1 MNPSSSASS
10 KSPPPSERRDFLG
23 LLATASGGVGVAALA
38 WPMVDSMNPA
48 KDVLALASIEVDLSP
63 MEVGQSITVKWRGKP
78 VFIRYRSA
86 EEILQAESTDWK
98 TLRDPQSDAE
108 RVQKSSYIVV
118 VGICTHLGCVPL
130 GQKEA
135 SQRGAYGGWFC
146 PCHGSYYDGSGRAR
160 KGPAPKNLT
169 VPPYKFLDETTIR
182 IG

>member
-1 MNPSSSASS
+1 MSASS
-10 KSPPPSERRDFLG
+10 KSLPAAERRDFLG
-23 LLATASGGVGVAALA
+23 LLAATTGVVGAAAFA

-63 MEVGQSITVKWRGKP
+63 MEVGQSITVKWRGRP
-78 VFIRYRSA
+78 VFIRYRSE
-86 EEILQAESTDWK
+86 EEIQQAEATEWK
-98 TLRDPQSDAE
+98 NLRDPESDAE
-108 RVQKSSYIVV
+108 RVKKPSYIVV

-130 GQKEA
+130 GQKEV

-160 KGPAPKNLT
+160 QGPAPKNLV
-169 VPPYKFLDETTIR
+169 VPPYEFLDEKTIR

>member
-1 MNPSSSASS
+1 MSASS
-10 KSPPPSERRDFLG
+10 NPLPPAERRDFLG
-23 LLATASGGVGVAALA
+23 LLAAATGGVGATALA
-38 WPMVDSMNPA
+38 WPLLDSLNPA

-78 VFIRYRSA
+78 VFIRYRTE
-86 EEILQAESTDWK
+86 EEIQQASTTDWK

-108 RVQKSSYIVV
+108 RVKKPSYIIV

-130 GQKEA
+130 GQKDV

-146 PCHGSYYDGSGRAR
+146 PCHGSYYDGSGRVR
-160 KGPAPKNLT
+160 KGPAPQNLL
-169 VPPYKFLDETTIR
+169 VPPYEFIDETTLR